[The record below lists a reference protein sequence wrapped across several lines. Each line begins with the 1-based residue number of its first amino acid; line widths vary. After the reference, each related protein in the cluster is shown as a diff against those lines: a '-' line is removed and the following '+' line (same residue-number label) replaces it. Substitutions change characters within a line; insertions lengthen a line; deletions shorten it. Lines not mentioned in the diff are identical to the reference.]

1 MGFLKDKALQ
11 MMEPIIRDYVNHPPH
26 ERKEMT
32 KHVYEK
38 YENFE
43 NELIHAFG
51 IINEKREAK
60 MKIRQLIQ
68 KGSAAAYLAEYRY
81 QASKLDW
88 NDIANLAQV
97 YQGLKPEIKDAI
109 VNIQER
115 PTTLNDLAVI
125 VVEIDN
131 R

>member
-1 MGFLKDKALQ
+1 MGFLKDKALR
-11 MMEPIIRDYVNHPPH
+11 MMEPIIRDYINHPPH

-51 IINEKREAK
+51 IIDEKREAK
-60 MKIRQLIQ
+60 IKIRQLVQ
-68 KGSAAAYLAEYRY
+68 KGSAVAYLAEYRY

-88 NDIANLAQV
+88 NDAANLA
-97 YQGLKPEIKDAI
+97 
-109 VNIQER
+109 
-115 PTTLNDLAVI
+115 
-125 VVEIDN
+125 
-131 R
+131 